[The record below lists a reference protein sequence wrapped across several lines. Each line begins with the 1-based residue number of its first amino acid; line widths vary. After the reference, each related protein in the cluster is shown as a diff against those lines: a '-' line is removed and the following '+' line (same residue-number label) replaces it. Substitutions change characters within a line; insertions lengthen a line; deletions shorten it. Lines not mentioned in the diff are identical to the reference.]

1 VAEALAKRRGLAFA
15 REECASRVAVGE
27 GLIVAL
33 PQTFMNRSGYAARC
47 LAERHGVEPS
57 GVLVVY
63 DDVALPLGRLR
74 LRGRGSAGGHR
85 GMESVIENLQSAEV
99 PRLRLGIAPAGGF
112 AAETDL
118 AEWVLE
124 PFTAA
129 ETPAVEA
136 MLTRAT
142 EAAGCWLDEGTEA
155 AMNRFNRE
163 DLSPAPGLG

>member
-1 VAEALAKRRGLAFA
+1 MAAG
-15 REECASRVAVGE
+15 G

-47 LAERHGVEPS
+47 LAERHGVEAS

-74 LRGRGSAGGHR
+74 LRARGSAGGHL

-99 PRLRLGIAPAGGF
+99 ARLRLGVAPAAGF
-112 AAETDL
+112 PAGTDL
-118 AEWVLE
+118 AEWVLA
-124 PFTAA
+124 PFGTA
-129 ETPAVEA
+129 ETAAVEA
-136 MLTRAT
+136 LVERAAD
-142 EAAGCWLDEGTEA
+142 AADCWLDEGAEI

-163 DLSPAPGLG
+163 DLSPEPGLG